1 MTLTRRAI
9 HLIDQEGVMT
19 QNSLSSLRATR
30 PQPSPQQLVT
40 RHNAV
45 MFYGIAAA
53 SILEG
58 AVSLRAGLLAAVLGE
73 DTEFRTWIER
83 VWMPAKYAHAQRA
96 RLYVESMWPEFDWKA
111 AGDEFAADY
120 RRVSQAVSPE
130 SGIAR
135 VALAC
140 SMAAAQA
147 AVFYRGLGAVA
158 DDPNLRALLQEMAA
172 DEAMHFERFRG
183 FYERHRKDER
193 LGMLASYRT
202 IVSCASRARDIDV
215 RLVFSRL
222 NGDHW
227 DRSMP
232 FQELDYGEFIA
243 RMSTLVRRHLA
254 VTPAQRLLFRPW
266 LNARDVCSTKP
277 VWQVAAPR
285 PVGPSRLAA
294 CA

>member
-19 QNSLSSLRATR
+19 QNSLSSLRVTR

-53 SILEG
+53 SILED
-58 AVSLRAGLLAAVLGE
+58 AVSLRASLLAAVLGE
-73 DTEFRTWIER
+73 DTEFRTWIEG
-83 VWMPAKYAHAQRA
+83 VWMPAKRAHAQRA
-96 RLYVESMWPEFDWKA
+96 RVYVESMWPEFDWKA
-111 AGDEFAADY
+111 ACDQFAADY
-120 RRVSQAVSPE
+120 RRVSQAASAE

-147 AVFYRGLGAVA
+147 AIFYRGLGAVA
-158 DDPNLRALLQEMAA
+158 DDPDLRTLLQEMAA
-172 DEAMHFERFRG
+172 DEAVHFERFRG
-183 FYERHRKDER
+183 YYERHRQGER
-193 LGMLASYRT
+193 LGLLASYRT
-202 IVSCASRARDIDV
+202 IVSCASRARNIDV
-215 RLVFSRL
+215 RLAFSRL

-227 DRSMP
+227 YRSMP

-243 RMSTLVRRHLA
+243 RMSSLVRRHLPL
-254 VTPAQRLLFRPW
+254 TPAQRLLFRPW
-266 LNARDVCSTKP
+266 LNARDVCTATTGWP
-277 VWQVAAPR
+277 VSAAR
-285 PVGPSRLAA
+285 PGETSRLAA

>member
-1 MTLTRRAI
+1 MI
-9 HLIDQEGVMT
+9 P
-19 QNSLSSLRATR
+19 NSLNSRRATR
-30 PQPSPQQLVT
+30 LQPSPQQLVT

-53 SILEG
+53 SILESAVALRG
-58 AVSLRAGLLAAVLGE
+58 AALTAMLDEHPDFRA
-73 DTEFRTWIER
+73 WIEE
-83 VWMPAKYAHAQRA
+83 VWMPTKRAHAQRA
-96 RLYVESMWPEFDWKA
+96 RVYVESMWPEFDWKA
-111 AGDEFAADY
+111 ACDEFAADY
-120 RRVSQAVSPE
+120 GRVSQAAGPG

-147 AVFYRGLGAVA
+147 AAFYRGLGAVA
-158 DDPNLRALLQEMAA
+158 DDPDLRLLLQEMAA
-172 DEAMHFERFRG
+172 DEAVHFERFRG
-183 FYERHRKDER
+183 YYERHRQGER

-215 RLVFSRL
+215 RLAFSRL

-232 FQELDYGEFIA
+232 FQELGYGEFIV
-243 RMSTLVRRHLA
+243 RMSTMVRRHLPL
-254 VTPAQRLLFRPW
+254 TPAQRLLFRPW
-266 LNARDVCSTKP
+266 LNARDVCGTTVRLP
-277 VWQVAAPR
+277 AAAAR
-285 PVGPSRLAA
+285 PGAPSRLAA

>member
-1 MTLTRRAI
+1 
-9 HLIDQEGVMT
+9 MT
-19 QNSLSSLRATR
+19 QNSLSSLLRATR

-58 AVSLRAGLLAAVLGE
+58 AVSLRASLLAPVLGE
-73 DTEFRTWIER
+73 DTEFRAWIER
-83 VWMPAKYAHAQRA
+83 VWLPAKRSHAQRT
-96 RLYVESMWPEFDWKA
+96 RVYVESMWPEFDWNA
-111 AGDEFAADY
+111 AHDDFESDY
-120 RRVSQAVSPE
+120 RRVSQAFTPGAGV
-130 SGIAR
+130 AR
-135 VALAC
+135 IALAC

-158 DDPNLRALLQEMAA
+158 DDPDLRTLLQEMAA
-172 DEAMHFERFRG
+172 DEAVHFERFRA
-183 FYERHRKDER
+183 FYERHRQGER
-193 LGMLASYRT
+193 LGMLASYRA

-227 DRSMP
+227 DRTMP

-243 RMSTLVRRHLA
+243 RMRSMVRRHLPL
-254 VTPAQRLLFRPW
+254 TPTQRLLFRPW
-266 LNARDVCSTKP
+266 LNRCDPKAP
-277 VWQVAAPR
+277 MWPAAVTPR
-285 PVGPSRLAA
+285 VSAARLAP
-294 CA
+294 CAQSR